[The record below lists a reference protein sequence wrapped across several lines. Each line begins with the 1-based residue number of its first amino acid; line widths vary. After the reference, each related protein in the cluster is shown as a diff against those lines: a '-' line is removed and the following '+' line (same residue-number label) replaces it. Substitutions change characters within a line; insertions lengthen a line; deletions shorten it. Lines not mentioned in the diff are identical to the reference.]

1 DLLAKTGD
9 LKRRMPTPS
18 RALAAARD
26 SVSKLVMRWD
36 DRLADD
42 IAAGNLFLDQ
52 SKDRRRAEIEQLH
65 TTYGSCTPAST
76 FDDVE
81 NALRGRWTMSC
92 ERGKLQVA
100 ITLAP
105 TMPPKVQFLSVR

>member
-1 DLLAKTGD
+1 
-9 LKRRMPTPS
+9 
-18 RALAAARD
+18 
-26 SVSKLVMRWD
+26 MRWD

-65 TTYGSCTPAST
+65 ATYGSCTPASA

-105 TMPPKVQFLSVR
+105 TMPTKVQFLSVRPAPSDDAPGTCQP

>member
-1 DLLAKTGD
+1 
-9 LKRRMPTPS
+9 
-18 RALAAARD
+18 
-26 SVSKLVMRWD
+26 VSKLVARWD
-36 DRLADD
+36 DRIADE
-42 IAAGNLFLDQ
+42 IAAGNLFLDV
-52 SKDRRRAEIEQLH
+52 SKDRRRAEIDKLRA
-65 TTYGSCTPAST
+65 TYGSCTPAAG

-105 TMPPKVQFLSVR
+105 TMPPRVQFLSVRPAPATGAPGTCAP